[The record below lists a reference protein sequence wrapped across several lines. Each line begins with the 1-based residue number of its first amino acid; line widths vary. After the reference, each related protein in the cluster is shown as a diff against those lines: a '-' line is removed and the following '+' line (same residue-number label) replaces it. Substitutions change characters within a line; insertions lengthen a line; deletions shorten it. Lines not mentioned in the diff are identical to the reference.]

1 MTKACKVNY
10 GVGHASML
18 VWLQLLLDLHTIISS
33 QTMLAWC
40 GIGCPWVPFT
50 EVEFSHYRSP
60 FLLQTCS
67 APSFFPMCH
76 LWFPNCLLLQMTV
89 AFTSIMA
96 IFIIERIDER
106 KGMISIMPL
115 VLVGIISIVYWR
127 QACCFVLLF
136 TIVHLLIPY
145 IIRSPVF
152 HEAPGFKFCFTYC
165 LMEFLLL

>member
-1 MTKACKVNY
+1 
-10 GVGHASML
+10 
-18 VWLQLLLDLHTIISS
+18 
-33 QTMLAWC
+33 
-40 GIGCPWVPFT
+40 
-50 EVEFSHYRSP
+50 
-60 FLLQTCS
+60 
-67 APSFFPMCH
+67 
-76 LWFPNCLLLQMTV
+76 MTV

-152 HEAPGFKFCFTYC
+152 DEAPGFKFCFTYC